1 MGTIDNINDLNKSDF
16 LSIFGNVFE
25 KTESVAQEAFES
37 KPFKDFDDI
46 VFKMLDIY
54 ENYKK
59 EKILEILNA
68 HPELAIAK
76 KMTSE
81 SISEQASAKLNECS
95 DDEYEE
101 FKKLNF
107 ERGTLLLFSIIL
119 ILPAIYAYSRDIPE
133 TRYLYILFPIF
144 TIFSLYT
151 IEKISREKNFK
162 LIASLIILGII
173 VSSVGWV
180 EYKWI
185 DKEYEKEAFELS
197 FKIKESTNGINQFY
211 PESTYLKFIDTE
223 KKFPKLKNEVFE
235 QHKIFPIT
243 EYQNIEELLLNE
255 QKNGLTHIITD
266 KSQNSKNQRPEF
278 LIDIFFIFL
287 ALALVLELL
296 LLELFGLDDVL
307 TPPNTVNGI
316 YPPCCAINFL

>member
-25 KTESVAQEAFES
+25 KTESVAQEAYES

-107 ERGTLLLFSIIL
+107 E
-119 ILPAIYAYSRDIPE
+119 
-133 TRYLYILFPIF
+133 
-144 TIFSLYT
+144 
-151 IEKISREKNFK
+151 
-162 LIASLIILGII
+162 
-173 VSSVGWV
+173 
-180 EYKWI
+180 YK
-185 DKEYEKEAFELS
+185 
-197 FKIKESTNGINQFY
+197 
-211 PESTYLKFIDTE
+211 
-223 KKFPKLKNEVFE
+223 KKFNFPFIIAVKGKN
-235 QHKIFPIT
+235 KIEILNNFRQRISNNV
-243 EYQNIEELLLNE
+243 EIEFLEAKKQVKKIATFRLDE
-255 QKNGLTHIITD
+255 I
-266 KSQNSKNQRPEF
+266 NSK
-278 LIDIFFIFL
+278 
-287 ALALVLELL
+287 
-296 LLELFGLDDVL
+296 
-307 TPPNTVNGI
+307 
-316 YPPCCAINFL
+316 